1 MTALGSRTVTARF
14 DGGAITSDAGG
25 LLLREVEAKTGILR
39 RFAACF
45 TDHRDPELVEHT
57 VGELIAQRVFA
68 LALGYEDLNDHDTL
82 RHDPLLAV
90 LVGKPR
96 TSRRR

>member
-1 MTALGSRTVTARF
+1 MSTECNAQEFAFQGLGSRAVTARF

-45 TDHRDPELVEHT
+45 TDHRDPERIEHS
-57 VGELIAQRVFA
+57 VGELIADSAGQF
-68 LALGYEDLNDHDTL
+68 L
-82 RHDPLLAV
+82 
-90 LVGKPR
+90 
-96 TSRRR
+96 